1 MVPQAFS
8 SALLAKRLLAEGVSL
23 IEAPCIAGEW
33 RFDAVGQDEHTG
45 SLVLVVYYAESRP
58 MQRTT
63 PARALA
69 RTERVVRGD
78 TTSFRPAIEAYR
90 CAHAIAPS
98 KHVRLDILIDIVDE
112 TTGDMASAYI
122 KDVTAS

>member
-1 MVPQAFS
+1 MIPQAFS

-69 RTERVVRGD
+69 RTERVVRD
-78 TTSFRPAIEAYR
+78 DAKTFRAALEAYR
-90 CAHAIAPS
+90 RAHAIAS
-98 KHVRLDILIDIVDE
+98 TKHIHLDILIDIVDE
-112 TTGDMASAYI
+112 STGDMASGYI
-122 KDVTAS
+122 KDVAAN